1 MAVVP
6 RLAVLTLALFATGC
20 ASLEGG
26 SPARNVTLESRS
38 GSSVTGTLRLRDGAA
53 GLRIQGEVRGLQP
66 NTEHGFHIH
75 EKGDCSA
82 ADATSAGPHFNPA
95 GAPHGRAGSGAHHAG
110 DMPNIKADANGV
122 ARVDQVVTGVT
133 LAAGANGAA
142 GRALVVHRDPDD
154 YSSQPAGNSGPRTAC
169 GVIPGN

>member
-95 GAPHGRAGSGAHHAG
+95 GAPRRPRGQRRAPRRRHAEHQGGCQWRGQGRPRWS
-110 DMPNIKADANGV
+110 
-122 ARVDQVVTGVT
+122 
-133 LAAGANGAA
+133 
-142 GRALVVHRDPDD
+142 
-154 YSSQPAGNSGPRTAC
+154 PA
-169 GVIPGN
+169 